1 MPDPSVVNEQ
11 AWNAYF
17 KGVRDQMVGSWN
29 RLRDAYLTH
38 QRIRAQLGLQAVM
51 APGEKFDPGAISE
64 ETEQD
69 VLHLQASTILL
80 SKFMDE
86 VVAGTR
92 KISFDKTK
100 NDFFIERLPNDTIT
114 VQLNSRGAPRVVE
127 LDSSSEVSVDGTVG
141 NPWAAA
147 VIAVVAGLTIYFTTA
162 KVEDTIKSNV
172 EQATMATI
180 STNQTKQIE
189 LGATP
194 EEVKA
199 NTDAVFEGAKQLE
212 RAKGESKQKEGETGI
227 QSTIRTV
234 AWVGL
239 GIAVVALLAKV
250 APVVVAKE
258 AA

>member
-1 MPDPSVVNEQ
+1 MPDPSVVDEQ

-17 KGVRDQMVGSWN
+17 QGVNDQLVGSWN

-38 QRIRAQLGLQAVM
+38 QRIRAQLGLQQVM
-51 APGEKFDPGAISE
+51 QPGERFDPGAISE

-69 VLHLQASTILL
+69 VLHLQASTLLL

-86 VVAGTR
+86 VLDGTR
-92 KISFDKTK
+92 QIAFDKAK
-100 NDFFIERLPNDTIT
+100 GDFFIERLSSDTIT
-114 VQLNSRGAPRVVE
+114 VQLNARGAPRVVE
-127 LDSSSEVSVDGTVG
+127 LDSESEVPVDGTVG

-147 VIAVVAGLTIYFTTA
+147 LIAVVAGLTIYFTTA

-180 STNQTKQIE
+180 SSNQTRQIE

-194 EEVKA
+194 EEVKT
-199 NTDAVFEGAKQLE
+199 NTDAIFEGAKQLE
-212 RAKGESKQKEGETGI
+212 RAKGESKKQEGETGV

-250 APVVVAKE
+250 APTMK
-258 AA
+258 AAA